1 MYYECELFQTYSL
14 DIAPKYQTKWKQT
27 PFWKGS
33 LDCVNFLQ
41 ILYLTGVY
49 LCAIWYA
56 NKIHSDFH
64 KGSLH
69 KSRKWKIYRAYFI
82 FLVLHININHQFIS
96 KGVWQK
102 RDFMVDTYFCYKPF
116 NLNAPF
122 WTFDS
127 TTVFTRYDAESDS
140 KWRCG
145 KGLPILTELLV
156 VYNNASHS
164 LAQPTHQSGRSIPK
178 VGKNPN

>member
-1 MYYECELFQTYSL
+1 MNSFEL
-14 DIAPKYQTKWKQT
+14 IAWWTWAPEYQTMWTQT

-33 LDCVNFLQ
+33 LDCVNFIQ

-49 LCAIWYA
+49 LCSIWYP

-69 KSRKWKIYRAYFI
+69 KSREGKYIGPTLFFSTAYQYKSS
-82 FLVLHININHQFIS
+82 VHQ
-96 KGVWQK
+96 KGEWQK
-102 RDFMVDTYFCYKPF
+102 RDFMVDTYFCCKPF
-116 NLNAPF
+116 NFNAPF